1 MIVRAKKLTKRFG
14 SVVALDSVDLEI
26 PGGLT
31 VVVGPPNGG
40 GKSTFMKIATGAYRP
55 SGGCIEVLG
64 GKDLAGRGSKEA
76 SGGASFDPPALPPLR
91 TGREWLEYVS
101 EARGGGNGR
110 DVTEAA
116 ETFGIEGGFV
126 DKRVR
131 DYSAG
136 MRKRVSLA
144 QAFVGD
150 PELVFLD
157 EPLAN
162 LDLEGM
168 KNVVGGVIQ
177 RKHEE
182 GLNLVVI
189 SHIWRPFLEM
199 ADYAVFI
206 AAGRVQASG
215 DPDEV
220 LPLIEGASR
229 CEVVEMKGG
238 GAILIGGAMLLLS
251 IVAGAAGAVSGGAVT
266 EYSSWTPARASSS
279 LRRD

>member
-1 MIVRAKKLTKRFG
+1 MVRAKKLTKRFG

-31 VVVGPPNGG
+31 VVVGPNGG

-64 GKDLAGRGSKEA
+64 KDPWRDEGVKKRL
-76 SGGASFDPPALPPLR
+76 GASFDPPALPPLR

-101 EARGGGNGR
+101 EARGGNGR

-116 ETFGIEGGFV
+116 ETFGIEGFV

-168 KNVVGGVIQ
+168 KNVVGVIQ

-220 LPLIEGASR
+220 LPLIEGAFP
-229 CEVVEMKGG
+229 
-238 GAILIGGAMLLLS
+238 L
-251 IVAGAAGAVSGGAVT
+251 
-266 EYSSWTPARASSS
+266 
-279 LRRD
+279 